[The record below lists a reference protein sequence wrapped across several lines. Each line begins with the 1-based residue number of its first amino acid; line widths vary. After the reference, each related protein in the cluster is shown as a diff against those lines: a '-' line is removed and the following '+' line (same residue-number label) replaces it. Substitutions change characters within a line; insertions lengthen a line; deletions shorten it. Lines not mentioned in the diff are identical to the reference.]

1 MKSTGLSTAAPRAK
15 TTLAGFDLP
24 TEAQWEYA
32 CRAGT
37 TTALNSGKALTQVLD
52 CPNMTELGRYMRN
65 QDPSQW
71 WWLKGWVRLHSTVV
85 GSYAPNK
92 WGLYDM
98 HGNVWEWCL
107 DWYAPLPSGAATD
120 PKGPASGQARVIR
133 GGSWEDCAKACRT
146 ANRGVGGI
154 PSRAT
159 LYFGFRVTLTL
170 R

>member
-1 MKSTGLSTAAPRAK
+1 M
-15 TTLAGFDLP
+15 
-24 TEAQWEYA
+24 
-32 CRAGT
+32 
-37 TTALNSGKALTQVLD
+37 LNV
-52 CPNMTELGRYMRN
+52 
-65 QDPSQW
+65 DPSEAW
-71 WWLKGWVRLHSTVV
+71 FYKRWEPLGSAVA

-107 DWYAPLPSGAATD
+107 DWYAPLPAEAATD

-154 PSRAT
+154 PSRTTAH
-159 LYFGFRVTLTL
+159 FGFRVVLSL
-170 R
+170 P